1 MPISIR
7 TGRSVYLRCN
17 RQGPEHVLGR
27 VANRPSGR
35 NWAHV
40 FDIRPVSRSLCRALK
55 RYDLPRMQ
63 LNLKAE
69 QRSERAFRECQAR
82 LKTYDPRLF
91 IFLDETHVDITR
103 LTSLGGS

>member
-1 MPISIR
+1 MYLDELQTALR
-7 TGRSVYLRCN
+7 AETGRTFSTSVLY
-17 RQGPEHVLGR
+17 
-27 VANRPSGR
+27 
-35 NWAHV
+35 
-40 FDIRPVSRSLCRALK
+40 RALK

-91 IFLDETHVDITR
+91 VFLDETHVDITR